1 MLTPPIEPM
10 LAAPLRSA
18 IPDGAGLSF
27 EPKWDGFRCLVF
39 VDESGDVV
47 LQGRGRSKR
56 PDEIVDL
63 AYAFPEVVAAVRAQV
78 PCSTVLDGEIVVQ
91 HNGRLDFGILS
102 SRLRPRSEAEG
113 ANIARLAAEHP
124 ATLLLFDVLWS
135 ERDLMGGPFSSR
147 REALEGLA
155 ASWAAPILLTPNTT
169 DRDVAESWFFGYESA
184 GVDGLIVKALAD
196 PYLPGKR
203 AQGKVKHLRS
213 ADVVVAGWRAYTKP
227 GPDGEPVVGS
237 LLLGLYD
244 DEGRLH
250 YVGGASAFTAKTRR
264 ELVDL
269 LAPLTAATDEPH
281 PWRGADRVRIP
292 GTANRWKKEQ
302 PWVALRPELVA
313 EVEYDQME
321 GDRFR
326 HGVSFVRWRPDRGA
340 PTCGYDQLEVA
351 PPSRIEGLLTPA
363 SAPGSAAPAAA
374 HPPAS

>member
-10 LAAPLRSA
+10 LAAPLGSTL
-18 IPDGAGLSF
+18 PDEPGISF

-39 VDESGDVV
+39 VDEQGEVV
-47 LQGRGRSKR
+47 LQGRGRSKSA
-56 PDEIVDL
+56 DEIVDL
-63 AYAFPEVVAAVRAQV
+63 AYAFPEVVAAIRGQV
-78 PCSTVLDGEIVVQ
+78 PRGTVLDGEIVIQ
-91 HNGRLDFGILS
+91 HDGRLDFGVLS

-113 ANIARLAAEHP
+113 SNIARLAAEYP
-124 ATLLLFDVLWS
+124 ATLLLFDALWS
-135 ERDLMGGPFSSR
+135 EGDLTSEAFGSR
-147 REALEGLA
+147 RSVLETLA
-155 ASWAAPILLTPNTT
+155 SSWEPPILLTPNTI
-169 DRDVAESWFFGYESA
+169 DRAVAESWFVGYESA
-184 GVDGLIVKALAD
+184 GVDGLIVKPVAD

-227 GPDGEPVVGS
+227 GPEGEPIVGS

-244 DEGRLH
+244 EGGRLH
-250 YVGGASAFTAKTRR
+250 YVGGASAFTAKKRR

-269 LAPLTAATDEPH
+269 LAPLASAEDEPH
-281 PWRGADRVRIP
+281 PWRGTSGIRIP

-326 HGVSFVRWRPDRGA
+326 HGVSFARWRPDRG
-340 PTCGYDQLEVA
+340 PTTCGFDQLEV
-351 PPSRIEGLLTPA
+351 PPAASISGLLSP
-363 SAPGSAAPAAA
+363 S
-374 HPPAS
+374 